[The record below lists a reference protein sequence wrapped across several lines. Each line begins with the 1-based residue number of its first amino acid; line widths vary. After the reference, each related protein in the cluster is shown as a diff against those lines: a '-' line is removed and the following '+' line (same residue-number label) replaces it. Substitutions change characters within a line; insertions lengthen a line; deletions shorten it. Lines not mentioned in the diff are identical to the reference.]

1 MWHFLAVHEGRG
13 APNFAAAGRAVGC
26 DLRVAK
32 RAWEDGHKAFGGVPL
47 RKVREEVLAG
57 RRLPPP
63 RPEGVPEIQSK
74 AFLRALRRLES
85 NPPPAAPP
93 PPPPPPAPKPA
104 RVAAPLPREAPPPPP
119 DDTDIWGGELDAA
132 TAAALGDAAFPED
145 PPASPPVSPVETPRL
160 ALDPGDVLPP
170 LAPPAPR
177 ERPATRPRIPQALS
191 RAALE
196 RVSRDVAT
204 DRLPPETRDPRPPL
218 DLPDPEGYE
227 PLPSEQARRAA
238 QPLIP
243 IDREWGERVLLD
255 ARHDMVDIGARSRRA
270 AAQAVYATQAI
281 LAGVVPLAERVRDE
295 CKALAKMEA
304 DKENPFDLE
313 GAVRLMERAMRVS
326 RGAAAIAGGAL
337 AQGKAIT
344 LELSTHL
351 RAIEPVG
358 SAPGGVMTDEE
369 LLAQMA
375 HEREQ
380 IARDHARLAAKMQE
394 PGVTAA
400 GGSGDGAGPPADP
413 VAPEEAA
420 PPPPVPLATL
430 LTREVL
436 VGMVDP
442 GTYERGE
449 AYLAGGRVDGLKQ
462 EGEAIAAVVHGELD
476 YETRLSSQDGALAT
490 SCTCPQ
496 GQLGR
501 CCKHVVAV
509 GLGWLQGA
517 ARGPAEGEE
526 AGVSADRAPGATSEP
541 GDGEDDGEPSE

>member
-1 MWHFLAVHEGRG
+1 MFVTALSRAQWDRLLWHFLAVHEGRG

-26 DLRVAK
+26 DQRVAK
-32 RAWEDGHKAFGGVPL
+32 RAWEDGHKAFGGMPL

-57 RRLPPP
+57 RRLPPA
-63 RPEGVPEIQSK
+63 RPDGAPEVQSK
-74 AFLRALRRLES
+74 AFLKALRRLES

-93 PPPPPPAPKPA
+93 PPSSPAPVPRA
-104 RVAAPLPREAPPPPP
+104 ATPVAAPLPQAPPPPPPPP

-132 TAAALGDAAFPED
+132 TAAALGDVAFPED
-145 PPASPPVSPVETPRL
+145 PPAPPPVANPVASPPRP
-160 ALDPGDVLPP
+160 ALDPGGVLPP

-177 ERPATRPRIPQALS
+177 ERPPTRPRIPAALS
-191 RAALE
+191 KAALE
-196 RVSRDVAT
+196 RVSRDVAA

-295 CKALAKMEA
+295 CKALARMEA
-304 DKENPFDLE
+304 DQENPFDLE

-326 RGAAAIAGGAL
+326 RGAAAIASGAL
-337 AQGKAIT
+337 SQGKAIT

-351 RAIEPVG
+351 RALEPVG

-369 LLAQMA
+369 LLEQMA

-394 PGVTAA
+394 PGAPAA
-400 GGSGDGAGPPADP
+400 GGSGDGAGPPTDP
-413 VAPEEAA
+413 VTPEEAA

-436 VGMVDP
+436 AGMVDI
-442 GTYERGE
+442 GTYRRAED
-449 AYLAGGRVDGLKQ
+449 YLAGGRVEGLRQ

-476 YETRLSSQDGALAT
+476 YETRLWSQDGALAM

-509 GLGWLQGA
+509 GLGWLEGA
-517 ARGPAEGEE
+517 AQGPAEG
-526 AGVSADRAPGATSEP
+526 GGRGSVLT
-541 GDGEDDGEPSE
+541 